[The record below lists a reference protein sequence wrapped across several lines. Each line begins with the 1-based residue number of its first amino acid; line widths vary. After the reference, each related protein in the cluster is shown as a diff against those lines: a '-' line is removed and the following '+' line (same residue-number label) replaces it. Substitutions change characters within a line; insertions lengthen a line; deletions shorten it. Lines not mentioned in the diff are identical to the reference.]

1 MAVQTYASPAGR
13 INLIKGE
20 TLGHAIPVEVL
31 ALGFKMKPMPKN
43 QGDTIIYRRWLPY
56 GATTVSVSTQDRPV
70 VDPVKHILQEGV
82 TPAAETLTPVDVQ
95 VTLLQY
101 GAIYSYT
108 DKAAELYEDNIPDE
122 MKQQTGERMGLVREM
137 IRYGELKA
145 AANVL
150 YSGGVSRATVNQK
163 LTLNMLRKMTRTL
176 KLNHAKKKTRILA
189 SSGNFETFGVEAA
202 YMVFVSTDADSD
214 IRDLAG
220 FIPVARYGQRT
231 VISEHEIGSCEEFR
245 FIVSP
250 ELAGYPDAGAAVGAT
265 GLFSTTGANIDVY
278 PVIVMGEEAAYDVA
292 LRGTKSFDL
301 VHLPHTQKDKAD
313 ILGQRGY
320 VGASFWSAA
329 KMTNAGWM
337 GLIEVGIT
345 ALA

>member
-1 MAVQTYASPAGR
+1 MATQTYATPAGR

-20 TLGHAIPVEVL
+20 TLGHAIQVEIL
-31 ALGFKMKPMPKN
+31 ALGCKMKPMPKN

-56 GATTVSVSTQDRPV
+56 GATTVSINTQNRPV
-70 VDPVKHILQEGV
+70 VNPVSHILQEGV

-150 YSGGVSRATVNQK
+150 YSGGTSRATVNQK

-176 KLNHAKKKTRILA
+176 KLNHAKKKTRIL
-189 SSGNFETFGVEAA
+189 SPSGNFETFGVEAA
-202 YMVFVSTDADSD
+202 YMVFVSTDADAD
-214 IRDLAG
+214 IRDLPG
-220 FIPVARYGQRT
+220 FIPVARYGQRS
-231 VISEHEIGSCEEFR
+231 VI
-245 FIVSP
+245 SP
-250 ELAGYPDAGAAVGAT
+250 ELVGYADAGAAIGAT

-278 PVIVMGEEAAYDVA
+278 PVIIMGEEAAFDVA

-301 VHLPHTQKDKAD
+301 VHLPHNQKDKSD

-320 VGASFWSAA
+320 VGASFWSAV

-345 ALA
+345 ALS

>member
-1 MAVQTYASPAGR
+1 
-13 INLIKGE
+13 
-20 TLGHAIPVEVL
+20 
-31 ALGFKMKPMPKN
+31 
-43 QGDTIIYRRWLPY
+43 
-56 GATTVSVSTQDRPV
+56 
-70 VDPVKHILQEGV
+70 
-82 TPAAETLTPVDVQ
+82 
-95 VTLLQY
+95 
-101 GAIYSYT
+101 
-108 DKAAELYEDNIPDE
+108 
-122 MKQQTGERMGLVREM
+122 
-137 IRYGELKA
+137 
-145 AANVL
+145 
-150 YSGGVSRATVNQK
+150 
-163 LTLNMLRKMTRTL
+163 
-176 KLNHAKKKTRILA
+176 
-189 SSGNFETFGVEAA
+189 
-202 YMVFVSTDADSD
+202 
-214 IRDLAG
+214 